1 MNDDFLVTDRNLSNA
16 KMNAANDKQ
25 PTYPNNI
32 PSFVWINY
40 EVVNKVYHNFSYN
53 DFTICCLLAIMALS
67 PLLISLKQ
75 PVRVGQ
81 LEELIMQMVLVAI
94 VLNDAN

>member
-1 MNDDFLVTDRNLSNA
+1 
-16 KMNAANDKQ
+16 
-25 PTYPNNI
+25 
-32 PSFVWINY
+32 
-40 EVVNKVYHNFSYN
+40 
-53 DFTICCLLAIMALS
+53 MALS
-67 PLLISLKQ
+67 PLLISLKR